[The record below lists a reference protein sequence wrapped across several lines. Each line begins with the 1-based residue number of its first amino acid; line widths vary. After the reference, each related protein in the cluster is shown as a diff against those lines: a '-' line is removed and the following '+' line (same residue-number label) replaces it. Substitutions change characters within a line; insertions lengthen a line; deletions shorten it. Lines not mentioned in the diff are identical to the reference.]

1 MLLRLIQNSTL
12 CVALCACVITVPVAF
27 SQRRQ
32 AAKSPDQVP
41 LLQTADQTNDPIMEL
56 AVANTAKQGDYIIG
70 SGDLL
75 GIEVFDVPELSRDV
89 RVNETGYLSIP
100 LLSIKVQATGLTSF
114 QLQDKLAEL
123 LQVNGLVTNP
133 EVTVF
138 VKERH
143 SEPITVIGAV
153 RNPVVVQAV
162 RQTTLLE
169 VLSQAGGIADNA
181 GSEVVITRVTHAAD
195 QDDQLTNEPQ
205 EQPVLIKIG
214 MNDLL
219 QTGDP
224 KFNIPVLGGDVV
236 NVPRAGIVYV
246 IGAVAR
252 PGGFLMQSDRQGQ
265 ITVLKVVALSG
276 GTTPT
281 AKAHQAFILRQDPFT
296 GDRRRIPGDGHKG
309 LTLNA
314 EDIRLQQS
322 DILYVP
328 DSVTKRALRRASELA
343 IVMASTAA
351 INRLP

>member
-1 MLLRLIQNSTL
+1 
-12 CVALCACVITVPVAF
+12 
-27 SQRRQ
+27 
-32 AAKSPDQVP
+32 
-41 LLQTADQTNDPIMEL
+41 MEL
-56 AVANTAKQGDYIIG
+56 AVANAAKQGDYIIG

-114 QLQDKLAEL
+114 QLQDKIAEL

-133 EVTVF
+133 EVTVV

-153 RNPVVVQAV
+153 RTPVVVQAV
-162 RQTTLLE
+162 HQTTLLE
-169 VLSQAGGIADNA
+169 VLSQAGGITDNA
-181 GSEVVITRVTHAAD
+181 GSEVVITRITHAAD
-195 QDDQLTNEPQ
+195 QDDQLPNEPQ

-214 MNDLL
+214 INDLL

-224 KFNIPVLGGDVV
+224 KFNIPVIGGDVV

-246 IGAVAR
+246 IGAVAH

-281 AKAHQAFILRQDPFT
+281 AKAHQAFILRQDAFT
-296 GDRRRIPGDGHKG
+296 GDRRRVPVDVRKI

-328 DSVTKRALRRASELA
+328 DSVSKRALRRAGELA

-351 INRLP
+351 VNRLP

>member
-1 MLLRLIQNSTL
+1 
-12 CVALCACVITVPVAF
+12 
-27 SQRRQ
+27 
-32 AAKSPDQVP
+32 
-41 LLQTADQTNDPIMEL
+41 MEL
-56 AVANTAKQGDYIIG
+56 AVANAAKQGDYVIG

-114 QLQDKLAEL
+114 QLQDKIAEL

-133 EVTVF
+133 EVTVV

-153 RNPVVVQAV
+153 RTPVVVQAV
-162 RQTTLLE
+162 HQTTLLE
-169 VLSQAGGIADNA
+169 VLSQAGGITDNA
-181 GSEVVITRVTHAAD
+181 GSEVVITRITHAAD
-195 QDDQLTNEPQ
+195 QDDQLPNEPQ

-214 MNDLL
+214 INDLL

-224 KFNIPVLGGDVV
+224 KFNIPVIGGDVV

-246 IGAVAR
+246 IGAVAH

-281 AKAHQAFILRQDPFT
+281 AKAHQAFILRQDAFT
-296 GDRRRIPGDGHKG
+296 GDRRRVPVDVRKI

-328 DSVTKRALRRASELA
+328 DSVSKRALRRAGELA

-351 INRLP
+351 VNRLP